1 MTGTLKKDYFFLTF
15 KIIFKAYIM
24 VKATAQTDRGLCVLQ
39 LSLKK
44 TESNTLTLLQAG
56 QIFSDF
62 KLSWEIFILV
72 LSAPMFQYSN
82 IPSGA

>member
-39 LSLKK
+39 LGLEK

-56 QIFSDF
+56 HIFLDF
-62 KLSWEIFILV
+62 KLSWEIFILI